1 MERQVAVA
9 TALEQIHVLVVAEVR
24 LYREGLST
32 SLLERGSLRV
42 VGMASSFDDAVGR
55 ARALQPHVVV
65 LDVGMPRCLAL
76 IRAMRAESPATRIV
90 AFAINE
96 SDYEIVACAEAG
108 VAGYVTVDS
117 SIDDLVATIKSAAD
131 GELRCSP
138 RIAAVLMQRL
148 TTLAAPPQPVAS
160 PLLTL
165 REREIA
171 TLIEQGLSNKQ
182 IAGTLCIELATVK
195 NHVHNI
201 LDKLGVTTR
210 GEVAA
215 QLRRSM
221 PRRSLR
227 PTPPV
232 GLPVRALEV

>member
-1 MERQVAVA
+1 MEQQVAIA
-9 TALEQIHVLVVAEVR
+9 TTMEQIHVFVVAEVR
-24 LYREGLST
+24 LYREGLSA
-32 SLLERGSLRV
+32 SLLERANLRV
-42 VGMASSFDDAVGR
+42 VGTASSFDDAVLRTR
-55 ARALQPHVVV
+55 AAQPHVVV

-76 IRAMRAESPATRIV
+76 IRAIRAESPTTRIV

-117 SIDDLVATIKSAAD
+117 SIDELVATIKSVAD

-138 RIAAVLMQRL
+138 KIAAVLMQRL
-148 TTLAAPPQPVAS
+148 TSLASSTHDVTA
-160 PLLTL
+160 PLLTI

-171 TLIEQGLSNKQ
+171 LLIEQGHSNKQ
-182 IAGTLCIELATVK
+182 IAATLCIELATVK

-201 LDKLGVTTR
+201 LDKLGVNTR
-210 GEVAA
+210 GEVGAR
-215 QLRRSM
+215 LRRAM

-227 PTPPV
+227 PTPPFSF
-232 GLPVRALEV
+232 PATAL